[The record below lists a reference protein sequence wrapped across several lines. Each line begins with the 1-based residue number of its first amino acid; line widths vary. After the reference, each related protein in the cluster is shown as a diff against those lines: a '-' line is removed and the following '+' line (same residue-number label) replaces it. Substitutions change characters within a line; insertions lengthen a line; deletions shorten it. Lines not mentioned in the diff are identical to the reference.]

1 MAANVESMFYT
12 RTKPWHGLGV
22 QVQEAPESKDAL
34 RLAGLEWKVY
44 QREVYTDSGIKIE
57 GYRANVRNTDN
68 KVLGVVTERYKIV
81 QNEEAFSFTDAL
93 LGKGVRYET
102 AGSLQEGKK
111 VWLLARLPKEYIIS
125 GEQISPYL
133 VFSNSH
139 DGSAAVRVAVTPIRV
154 VCNNT
159 LNLALSTAKRSWA
172 MVHTGNIKGKIHEAQ
187 ETLFMA
193 ENYMSKL
200 GKEFE
205 ELKCQKLSER
215 QVKEYIELLLPLEK
229 TTSLVTAKNVKKLRD
244 DLRAR
249 YYDAPD
255 LQDVGGNN
263 AYRFINAVSD
273 FATHNEPLR
282 RTANYKENLFMRT
295 MDGNPMIDRAY
306 QIVKA
311 A

>member
-34 RLAGLEWKVY
+34 RLAGLDWKVY

-187 ETLFMA
+187 ETLFMT
-193 ENYMSKL
+193 ETYMNKL

-205 ELKCQKLSER
+205 TLKRQKLSDR
-215 QVKEYIELLLPLEK
+215 QIKEYIELLLPLEK

>member
-34 RLAGLEWKVY
+34 RLAGLDWKVY

-81 QNEEAFSFTDAL
+81 QNEEAFSFTDTL

-205 ELKCQKLSER
+205 ELKRQKLSER

>member
-1 MAANVESMFYT
+1 MFYT

-34 RLAGLEWKVY
+34 RLAGLDWKVY

-93 LGKGVRYET
+93 LGEGVRYET

-193 ENYMSKL
+193 ETYMGKL
-200 GKEFE
+200 GKEIE
-205 ELKCQKLSER
+205 ELKRQRITER
-215 QVKEYIELLLPLEK
+215 QVKEYIEILLPLEK
-229 TTSLVTAKNVKKLRD
+229 TTSLTAAKNVKKLRD